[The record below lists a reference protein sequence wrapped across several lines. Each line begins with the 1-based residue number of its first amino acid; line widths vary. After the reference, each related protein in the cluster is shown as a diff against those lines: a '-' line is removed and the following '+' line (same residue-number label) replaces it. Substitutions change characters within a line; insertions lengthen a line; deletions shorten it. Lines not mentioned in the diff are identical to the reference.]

1 MTPASALTFADA
13 GEFDAWLCGAGAT
26 GREAWLVVAR
36 KGHPGLTADEAGD
49 VAIGHGWIDS
59 HRKGLNTTQFLQRY
73 SPRRRG
79 SPWSRVN
86 VERAEALA
94 REGRMRAGGRAQI
107 AAAKADG
114 RWAAAYE
121 RQSTAEVPPSLAGA
135 LAADPAAAVAF
146 AALSRSARYALFLP
160 LLKARTAATRA
171 SALRRALADLRPDA
185 G

>member
-1 MTPASALTFADA
+1 MTLAFADA
-13 GEFDAWLCGAGAT
+13 GEFDAWLAEAGAAE
-26 GREAWLVVAR
+26 REAWLVVAR
-36 KGHPGLTADEAGD
+36 KGHPGLTADAAGD

-59 HRKGLNTTQFLQRY
+59 HRKSLSTSQFLQRY
-73 SPRRRG
+73 SPRRPG
-79 SPWSRVN
+79 SPWSQVN

-94 REGRMRAGGRAQI
+94 RDGRMRAGGRAQV

-121 RQSTAEVPPSLAGA
+121 RQSTADVPPALVEALDTDAGA
-135 LAADPAAAVAF
+135 AAAF
-146 AALSRSARYALFLP
+146 RALSRSARYTLFLP

-171 SALRRALADLRPDA
+171 TALRRVLADLRTDA